1 MRSPIG
7 GLGLAAALA
16 LSASAAAGQAPLDA
30 RVAPVRDGV
39 VRFSFRARDGVCGN
53 GRNIN
58 FSENRSEYW
67 EGECDHGPVRVV
79 LLREQGRT
87 VKLETYVGGR
97 WRSRSDAVDLGTVGS
112 SAASRYLM
120 ALVRTG
126 SPEVGRDAIMPAQ
139 LADSVEIWPELL
151 DVARDDAVPD
161 ETRKAAVF
169 WVGQAASR
177 KAVEGLEAL
186 VDDDTADL
194 ALRERAV
201 FSLSQQRDAQAVPAL
216 IRLAKEHPNPRI
228 RQRALFWLGQRD
240 DPRVLD
246 LFREILS
253 GSSR

>member
-1 MRSPIG
+1 
-7 GLGLAAALA
+7 
-16 LSASAAAGQAPLDA
+16 
-30 RVAPVRDGV
+30 
-39 VRFSFRARDGVCGN
+39 
-53 GRNIN
+53 
-58 FSENRSEYW
+58 
-67 EGECDHGPVRVV
+67 
-79 LLREQGRT
+79 
-87 VKLETYVGGR
+87 
-97 WRSRSDAVDLGTVGS
+97 
-112 SAASRYLM
+112 
-120 ALVRTG
+120 
-126 SPEVGRDAIMPAQ
+126 
-139 LADSVEIWPELL
+139 
-151 DVARDDAVPD
+151 VPD